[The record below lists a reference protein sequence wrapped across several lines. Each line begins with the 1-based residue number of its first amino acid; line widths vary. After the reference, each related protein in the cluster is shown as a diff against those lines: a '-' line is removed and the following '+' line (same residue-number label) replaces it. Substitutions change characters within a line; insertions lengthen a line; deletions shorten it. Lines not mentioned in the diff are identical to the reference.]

1 MVWVEFW
8 SLKKITN
15 EFLFNLYGGL
25 NEVLGLLLI
34 FGLLLLS
41 CLRDDPIL
49 RIVLSSVEGVSRAS
63 S

>member
-8 SLKKITN
+8 SLKKITD
-15 EFLFNLYGGL
+15 EFLTNLYGGL
-25 NEVLGLLLI
+25 NEVLGLLLM

-41 CLRDDPIL
+41 YLRDDPIL
-49 RIVLSSVEGVSRAS
+49 RIVVSSVEGVSRAS